1 MRFPLKS
8 FFTINAA
15 SLTIFTIL
23 LVVILFHVGI
33 PILDMIELKT
43 YDLRFLSRG
52 HLCPSPAV
60 ALALIDEKSLDKE
73 GRWPWPRSKI
83 ASLVNILSQDGAK
96 VIGFDIGFLEPDE
109 NSLLQFINQFGQ
121 KIDALDIHDT
131 RLTDFMKENKENAD
145 NDLALAKAI
154 RNSSSKVVL
163 GYFFHMSQ
171 AELDYRIDQKE
182 IDKQIERISASKYPF
197 VLSDDPRMESFPFPK
212 AYAPESNLEILAEAT
227 SSAGFFTLAA
237 DYDGVV
243 RWMPL
248 IIQCGENLHPPLS
261 VSCAWLYLDKPQLM
275 VKVARYGAKGIKM
288 GERFIPTDENG
299 QLLINY
305 LGPPKTFQHVSITDI
320 LDGKIA
326 KGTFKDR
333 IVLVGATAMGTH
345 DLRSTPFSVFYPG
358 VEIHA
363 TVIENI
369 LAQNFLSKPKWSTIY
384 DLFAIIVLGVLTG
397 IALPHVSAVKGILFA
412 GGLFALHILIA
423 QQLFSSWRVWL
434 NIVYPLAVLAL
445 TYTALTLYHYVT
457 EERERRK
464 IKGAFRHYV
473 SPLVIDEILKDPARL
488 KLGGQEKVIT
498 VLFSDLAGFSG
509 YSERYAPN
517 EMISIISEYFET
529 MTEQVF
535 DYQGTLKEYVGDEL
549 MAIFGAPLDQAD
561 HAQRACAAALAM
573 RDRLQALRQDWARIG
588 RPPLA
593 ARTGI
598 NSGLMLVGN
607 IGSRYRFS
615 YGALGD
621 QVNLGSRLEGLNKM
635 YGTEILLGEN
645 TARLVESSFLLR
657 ELDMVRVVGRKQP
670 LRVYELVGKQDDS
683 LPEERKQSLRHFA
696 AGLDAY
702 RRQLW
707 HDAITLFSQSLALW
721 PEDGPS
727 RIMAERCRIYR
738 EASPPAD
745 WDRVFEHTSKGK

>member
-1 MRFPLKS
+1 MRFSLKS
-8 FFTINAA
+8 LFTISAA
-15 SLTIFTIL
+15 SLTLSTIL
-23 LVVILFHVGI
+23 LVLILFYIGI

-52 HLCPSPAV
+52 PLHPSPVV
-60 ALALIDEKSLDKE
+60 ALAVIDEKSLDRE
-73 GRWPWPRSKI
+73 GRWPWPRSKM

-96 VIGFDIGFLEPDE
+96 VIAFDIGFLEPDE
-109 NSLLQFINQFGQ
+109 NSLLQFITQFGQ
-121 KIDALDIHDT
+121 KIDELDIRDT
-131 RLTDFMKENKENAD
+131 RLTGFMAENKEKAD

-154 RNSSSKVVL
+154 RNSCSKVVL

-171 AELDYRIDQKE
+171 AELDYRIDQKQV
-182 IDKQIERISASKYPF
+182 DNQIERISTSKYPF
-197 VLSDDPRMESFPFPK
+197 VISDDPQMMSLPFPT
-212 AYAPESNLEILAEAT
+212 AYAPQSNLEV
-227 SSAGFFTLAA
+227 LAA
-237 DYDGVV
+237 ATPFAGYFNRTTDYDGVI
-243 RWMPL
+243 RWIPL
-248 IIQCGENLHPPLS
+248 IIQCGDNLYPPLS
-261 VSCAWLYLDKPQLM
+261 VSCAWLYLDKPQLV
-275 VKVARYGAKGIKM
+275 VKVGRYGAKGVKM
-288 GERFIPTDENG
+288 GERLIPTDENG

-305 LGPPKTFQHVSITDI
+305 LGPQRTFQNVSITDI
-320 LDGKIA
+320 LDGKIPN
-326 KGTFKDR
+326 GTFKDR

-384 DLFAIIVLGVLTG
+384 DLFAIIILGVLTG
-397 IALPHVSAVKGILFA
+397 IALPHLSAVKGILFA

-423 QQLFSSWRVWL
+423 QQLFSNARVWL
-434 NIVYPLAVLAL
+434 NIVYPVTVVAF

-464 IKGAFRHYV
+464 VKGAFRHYV
-473 SPLVIDEILKDPARL
+473 SPEVIEEILKDPARL

-517 EMISIISEYFET
+517 EMISILSEYFET

-535 DYQGTLKEYVGDEL
+535 AHQGTLKEYVGDEL

-573 RDRLQALRQDWARIG
+573 RDRLQSLRQEWAKIG

-593 ARTGI
+593 ARTGV
-598 NSGLMLVGN
+598 NSGVMLVGN

-657 ELDMVRVVGRKQP
+657 ELDMVKVVGRKQP
-670 LRVYELVGKQDDS
+670 LRIYELVGKPDDS

-707 HDAITLFSQSLALW
+707 EDAIALFNQSLAVW
-721 PEDGPS
+721 PEDAPS
-727 RIMAERCRIYR
+727 RIMADRCRIFQV
-738 EASPPAD
+738 ECPPGD
-745 WDRVFEHTSKGK
+745 WDCVFQHISKGK